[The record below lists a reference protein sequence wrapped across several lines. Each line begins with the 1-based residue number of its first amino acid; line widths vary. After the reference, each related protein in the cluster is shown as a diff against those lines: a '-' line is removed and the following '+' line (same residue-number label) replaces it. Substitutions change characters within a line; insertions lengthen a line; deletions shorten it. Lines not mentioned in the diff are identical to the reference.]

1 MTKVKLC
8 GLTRPCDV
16 DCVNELNPDYIGF
29 VFFPKSKRN
38 VTKKQ
43 AKELKAKLNPN
54 IKAVGVLV
62 NAELD
67 FVANLLDEGIIDVAQ
82 LHGSEDADYIAALR
96 KRTDK
101 PIFKA
106 YTIKSA
112 EDVSL
117 ANASTADLVL
127 VDSGKGSGMTF
138 SWELL
143 KEMKRD
149 YLLAGGLN
157 LDNIQSALDTLHPY
171 GLDVSSGIETDG
183 LKDPEKMKKF
193 VEIARA

>member
-38 VTKKQ
+38 VTKEQ

-193 VEIARA
+193 VEIARG

>member
-38 VTKKQ
+38 VTKEQ
-43 AKELKAKLNPN
+43 AKELKAKLSPS

-193 VEIARA
+193 VEIARG

>member
-8 GLTRPCDV
+8 GLTRPCEV

-38 VTKKQ
+38 VTKEQ
-43 AKELKAKLNPN
+43 AKELKAKLNPS

-193 VEIARA
+193 VEIARG